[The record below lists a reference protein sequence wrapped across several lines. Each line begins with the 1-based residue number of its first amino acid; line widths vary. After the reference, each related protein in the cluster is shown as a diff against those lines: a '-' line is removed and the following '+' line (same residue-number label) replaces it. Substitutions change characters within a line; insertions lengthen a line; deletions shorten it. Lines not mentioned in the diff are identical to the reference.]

1 MELVALKK
9 EQEQYRQHLM
19 RLQNV
24 RPLIDTSA
32 PGTLGLAH
40 LKAIHKFH
48 SIFVSEVILHRHV
61 RRRRKCKKTASS

>member
-1 MELVALKK
+1 MELVAFKK

-40 LKAIHKFH
+40 LKVELFNKL
-48 SIFVSEVILHRHV
+48 SY
-61 RRRRKCKKTASS
+61 